1 MRSVNGAAERQ
12 SLCTGGNKTDYAKN
26 LIGKDRFVLSVV
38 IAPTRINN
46 MNWQTFNQ
54 RLEHKRGVLLRQLRS
69 IDRMLLDEDL
79 PISLVDRA
87 TLRKQ
92 EIDNYFGGIK

>member
-1 MRSVNGAAERQ
+1 
-12 SLCTGGNKTDYAKN
+12 
-26 LIGKDRFVLSVV
+26 
-38 IAPTRINN
+38 

-69 IDRMLLDEDL
+69 IDRMLQDEDL

-87 TLRKQ
+87 IVRKQ